1 MNKRF
6 WIFKAIKIAIM
17 VTIFINV
24 IGFGT
29 MYLWNWL
36 MPFLFKLPAITF
48 LQALGLLLLSKIVF
62 GFGRGGGGRFGDRRR
77 WQRRMQEKFENM
89 SPEEKE
95 KFRAK
100 MQGRCGD
107 KFRGFE
113 QRMNTA
119 NDSENVIVAE

>member
-1 MNKRF
+1 MNKKF
-6 WIFKAIKIAIM
+6 WILKAIKIAVL

-36 MPFLFKLPAITF
+36 MPLLFKLPTITF
-48 LQALGLLLLSKIVF
+48 VQALGLLLLSKLF
-62 GFGRGGGGRFGDRRR
+62 FSGFRGRGRRFGGDRNR
-77 WQRRMQEKFENM
+77 WQQRMQEKFTNM

-95 KFRAK
+95 KFRTR
-100 MQGRCGD
+100 MQGKCGG

-113 QRMNTA
+113 EKIN
-119 NDSENVIVAE
+119 AEPSQNNF